1 MKKVSIIIPVYNVE
15 QYLER
20 CLETV
25 VNQSYKGLEIILVD
39 DGSTDSSGKICD
51 KYKELDERIVCIHK
65 ENGGLSSA
73 RNAGVNIAT
82 GEYFVFVDSDD
93 WVSIRMVETLTK
105 ALQKNNSDIVCCEFY
120 NVSDSTLAVSDFSS
134 NERKLTK
141 EEAILEL
148 INWKIRDYAWNKI
161 YNSAL
166 FDGVRFPVGRNYE
179 DMATTYKLFDKA
191 NSVYVIPDCLYYYY
205 FRENSIANISNFDK
219 LLKNKYDALISYYE
233 RVFYFRDKNSRAFE
247 LCCKKYIERAFSFL
261 NFYYGDYRQKNH
273 TDWELETTKGIKEI
287 YALTPNLDL
296 GRGLKLKVKLLNT
309 TNLYKCSEKL
319 YCQTKKMIPSYLM
332 QKISA
337 LKCVKSIP
345 EVTSSNT
352 KNVWLIGT
360 PAHDNLGDH
369 AITYATFVI
378 CKKQAI
384 NCIEIEEEQ
393 FLNGIKEYRKIINK
407 DDLILIQGGGNWGN
421 AYRYI
426 NNVHDFCL
434 KYFKENKIIIMPQT
448 IYFTKDET
456 GIKSLNRSKVLLS
469 ECKDVTFFTR
479 DRESFEFASKEY
491 LSDSCKIKY
500 CPDIVLSLDI
510 SEKNN
515 REDCCLVCLRN
526 DKEGKIS
533 GKDKTHI
540 LTEAEKLFTRV
551 IAIDTCTGIRV
562 SAKERMPAL
571 LNVWNKFSNSKLV
584 ITDRLHGVIFSYI
597 TNTPCVAL
605 ANFNHKVKSTSTM
618 LSKYGNVEYLEDF
631 SKIDEAINQV
641 LNINDKSYKPFNYND
656 IEDLL
661 EKWRNN

>member
-261 NFYYGDYRQKNH
+261 NF
-273 TDWELETTKGIKEI
+273 
-287 YALTPNLDL
+287 
-296 GRGLKLKVKLLNT
+296 LL
-309 TNLYKCSEKL
+309 
-319 YCQTKKMIPSYLM
+319 
-332 QKISA
+332 
-337 LKCVKSIP
+337 
-345 EVTSSNT
+345 
-352 KNVWLIGT
+352 W
-360 PAHDNLGDH
+360 
-369 AITYATFVI
+369 
-378 CKKQAI
+378 
-384 NCIEIEEEQ
+384 
-393 FLNGIKEYRKIINK
+393 
-407 DDLILIQGGGNWGN
+407 
-421 AYRYI
+421 
-426 NNVHDFCL
+426 
-434 KYFKENKIIIMPQT
+434 
-448 IYFTKDET
+448 
-456 GIKSLNRSKVLLS
+456 
-469 ECKDVTFFTR
+469 
-479 DRESFEFASKEY
+479 
-491 LSDSCKIKY
+491 
-500 CPDIVLSLDI
+500 
-510 SEKNN
+510 
-515 REDCCLVCLRN
+515 
-526 DKEGKIS
+526 
-533 GKDKTHI
+533 
-540 LTEAEKLFTRV
+540 
-551 IAIDTCTGIRV
+551 
-562 SAKERMPAL
+562 
-571 LNVWNKFSNSKLV
+571 
-584 ITDRLHGVIFSYI
+584 RL
-597 TNTPCVAL
+597 
-605 ANFNHKVKSTSTM
+605 
-618 LSKYGNVEYLEDF
+618 
-631 SKIDEAINQV
+631 
-641 LNINDKSYKPFNYND
+641 
-656 IEDLL
+656 
-661 EKWRNN
+661 